1 MKKSLKIGLI
11 SLASVILVVAI
22 AVSILLFSVF
32 SPSKLAKIVNN
43 QADRFITCDFHI
55 DKVGLTFFKTFPKIG
70 LDLENVVLKNPQKA
84 AVSDTL
90 LYVKDCVA
98 TFNIRELLNNKHAEI
113 NDFSL
118 KDGVVNLYVDENGKG
133 NYDVFRTDPN
143 DTTSFDYTIDLQK
156 VKANNIDVHYQNEQ
170 SNLEADLKQMDLTV
184 KGAFENHNINGKLDA
199 NAKSL
204 LFVMADSTRINLSG
218 QNLDAS
224 YDGSFTDFN
233 LINGE
238 ADVQLQNARLLID
251 TSLYVNDLDASFYS
265 KLRADFEAQRYD
277 LKETVIKVDGH
288 SLLVDGLVQ
297 QDTIRHGYYT
307 DLNYETD
314 EWKIVD
320 IIPIIPEAIIGNAL
334 DDIKIDGNM
343 QIQGTVKGTY
353 SSNHLPFI
361 TSDIVWKNGS
371 FAMQDFPLDFE
382 KVNGRFDMD
391 LDLNEQSNLTIKSLS
406 ATTRKRNQL
415 SATGIVKNL
424 FGKMLCDIVANG
436 KLHVTDF
443 KDFLPEDF
451 TQYDGK
457 VDLQVKTQL
466 AYDPQKDF
474 SIDNISKAVINS
486 RFSDL
491 EMLYQ
496 DTMLVYSPD
505 LQADITFPVTEKPYK
520 INEWLNAKIKTSE
533 LRIKNKHSLARKD
546 IIGTSVQLDAYTNN
560 LLDSTVELKFATTY
574 RLNQLNVWAD
584 TVSAQFFQPEGVF
597 VLKNANQ
604 MRLDYSGSS
613 VKIDVDNN
621 GPSTSLKKKDLY
633 DFFTENIKLH
643 AEIDYKD
650 QEEHPLLRWSP
661 VVQLQLANA
670 KAEVRDLEHAVGF
683 PALNVDFNPQ
693 KCVLKKANLKFGQS
707 DINLTGTITGIE
719 AYLHDK
725 GLLKG
730 NLDLVA
736 NYLNLNEIMDVVDGF
751 GAPDSLVDQA
761 EKMEAQNGDS
771 PFIVPFGMDVNMK
784 TTIKKALFEE
794 AEFRNVAGR
803 VYVKDGVLVLE
814 EMGLTNDAARMQLTA
829 MYRTPRMN
837 HLFLGFD
844 FHLLD
849 IKIDKLIAMIP
860 EVDTIMPMLKSF
872 SGSAEFH
879 FAAETYLKSNYDIK
893 YSTLRGAAAI
903 NGHDLVVLDSETY
916 RNIAKKLKSNKNT
929 ENKIDSLSTE
939 FTIFK
944 NEIDV
949 YPFLL
954 SIDKYSAIISGRH
967 NLDMTYDYNISLLKP
982 LRIGLEINGLG
993 DRLKFKVGKPKYA
1006 NLFKPEKQNVVE
1018 SNIMELKTLINKTLQ
1033 SNVKNDDAMKR

>member
-1 MKKSLKIGLI
+1 MKKALKITLI
-11 SLASVILVVAI
+11 SLGSLFLVIAI
-22 AVSILLFSVF
+22 AVSIALFSIF
-32 SPSKLAKIVNN
+32 SPSKLAKIVNS
-43 QADRFITCDFHI
+43 QADKFLTCDFHI

-98 TFNIRELLNNKHAEI
+98 TFNIRELLNNKHAQI
-113 NDFSL
+113 HDFSL

-156 VKANNIDVHYQNEQ
+156 VKAKNIDVHYQNEQ
-170 SNLEADLKQMDLTV
+170 SKLEADLQQMDLTV
-184 KGAFENHNINGKLDA
+184 KGAFENQNINGKLDA

-204 LFVMADSTRINLSG
+204 LFVMSDSTRINLSG
-218 QNLDAS
+218 QNLEAS

-233 LINGE
+233 LINGV

-307 DLNYETD
+307 DLHYETD

-353 SSNHLPFI
+353 YPNHLPFI
-361 TSDIVWKNGS
+361 NSDIVWKNGS
-371 FAMQDFPLDFE
+371 FAMQGFPLDFE
-382 KVNGRFDMD
+382 KVNGRFDLD
-391 LDLNEQSNLTIKSLS
+391 LDLNERSDLTIKSLS

-415 SATGIVKNL
+415 SATGTVKNL

-436 KLHVTDF
+436 KLHITDF

-451 TQYDGK
+451 TRYDGK
-457 VDLQVKTQL
+457 ADLQVKTQL
-466 AYDPQKDF
+466 VYNPETEF
-474 SIDNISKAVINS
+474 SIDNISKATIDGQLTN
-486 RFSDL
+486 L
-491 EMLYQ
+491 ELLYH
-496 DTMLVYSPD
+496 DTMLLISP
-505 LQADITFPVTEKPYK
+505 QMQVAVEFPVMQRPYK
-520 INEWLNAKIKTSE
+520 INEWLNAKINAGALS
-533 LRIKNKHSLARKD
+533 ISNPGQYAVSASD
-546 IIGTSVQLDAYTNN
+546 IHLDAYTNN
-560 LLDSTVELKFATTY
+560 LLDSTIELKFATTY
-574 RLNQLNVWAD
+574 QFDQLNVQAD
-584 TVSAQFFQPEGVF
+584 TIFAQMSQPKGVF
-597 VLKNANQ
+597 VYQNSDKIQIDYVGSTVNATVGNA
-604 MRLDYSGSS
+604 
-613 VKIDVDNN
+613 VKFHTQTLN
-621 GPSTSLKKKDLY
+621 
-633 DFFTENIKLH
+633 LH
-643 AEIDYKD
+643 AKTDYKEK
-650 QEEHPLLRWSP
+650 EENLLLRWSP
-661 VVQLQLANA
+661 TVQLQLANA
-670 KAEVRDLEHAVGF
+670 KAELQDITHAVEF
-683 PALNVDFNPQ
+683 PMLNVDFNPQ

-707 DINLTGTITGIE
+707 DINLTGNITGIE
-719 AYLHDK
+719 TYMHDK

-730 NLDLVA
+730 NLELVA
-736 NYLNLNEIMDVVDGF
+736 NYLNLNELMDFVSGF
-751 GAPDSLVDQA
+751 GAPDSLSAQA
-761 EKMEAQNGDS
+761 EASAEQNEET
-771 PFIVPFGMDVNMK
+771 PFIVPFGVDVNMT
-784 TTIKKALFEE
+784 TTIKKALYEE
-794 AEFRNVAGR
+794 SEFRNIAGR

-860 EVDTIMPMLKSF
+860 EVDTILPMLKSF

-903 NGHDLVVLDSETY
+903 NGHDLVVLDNETY
-916 RNIAKKLKSNKNT
+916 RNIAKKLMFSKKT

-939 FTIFK
+939 ITIFR

-967 NLDMTYDYNISLLKP
+967 NLDMTYDYNISLVKP
-982 LRIGLEINGLG
+982 VRIGLDIIGLS
-993 DRLKFKVGKPKYA
+993 DKLKFKVGKAKYA
-1006 NLFKPEKQNVVE
+1006 TLFKPEKQNVVE
-1018 SNIMELKTLINKTLQ
+1018 SNILELKTLINKTLQ
-1033 SNVKNDDAMKR
+1033 ANVR